1 MNERDM
7 NNINRSTDS
16 KLKEA
21 NVYSYAR
28 WSSDGQSDGDSGR
41 RQDERA
47 RQWCASHGLKLTG
60 GEQDAGVSAWKGK
73 NRSEGSGLSRL
84 LKIVKPGDYLLVE
97 DNDRLSRQDWLTAMN
112 FLSEIVGKGVTVVT
126 LDNGNEIDAESF
138 RRNPG
143 CFLPAIMR
151 AHLGNDENEKKSE
164 RIKASW
170 QARKD
175 RIAKGQAANF
185 NLPNWL
191 RWDKETDRPVL
202 AEENAK
208 VIRLMFTWALE
219 GLGCQTIARRLHREG
234 YKLVVKGKRCER
246 ILTISAPY
254 VWRTLRNKLTI
265 GHGIYVQPAPPGVYP
280 AVVDERTFYAVQQRL
295 EVNKHQTT
303 CRVTSTSSLFTGIAY
318 CSKCGGTLC
327 RFTQC
332 RKSKRYHY
340 LVCSETV
347 HKHGRCGMTGI
358 RYDAI
363 EKSFIHLLMETDFVR
378 KKLSEQQPAAPT
390 LCDSLAGQLADAER
404 QAGKL
409 MSLIKSDPDPS
420 PMVYQSMKSEEAKAK
435 ELREQIEVEQR
446 RLKAEAP
453 SLALENYDD
462 FCSRFSGRMEQA
474 DYRQMI
480 KAQLRGFVLRIVVNL
495 GENRYTVWLNGA
507 KQPIEVYILKNDWVL
522 SPSPAWAMGRQVAEG
537 SNVIG

>member
-1 MNERDM
+1 M
-7 NNINRSTDS
+7 NRSIDCNPKS
-16 KLKEA
+16 QK
-21 NVYSYAR
+21 VYSYAR
-28 WSSDGQSDGDSGR
+28 WSSDGQGDGDSNR
-41 RQDERA
+41 RQHELA
-47 RQWCASHGLKLTG
+47 KQWCARRGLALTDT
-60 GEQDAGVSAWKGK
+60 EQDAGVSAWKGK

-84 LKIVKPGDYLLVE
+84 LKVLKSGDYLLVE
-97 DNDRLSRQDWLTAMN
+97 DMDRLSREDWLTAMD
-112 FLSEIVGKGVTVVT
+112 FVRDIVKTGATLVT
-126 LDNGNEIDAESF
+126 LNNGNEIDAERF
-138 RRNPG
+138 RRDPG
-143 CFLPAIMR
+143 CFLPALMR
-151 AHLGNDENEKKSE
+151 AHLGNDENEKKSL

-170 QARKD
+170 DARKAG
-175 RIAKGQAANF
+175 IAKGQAANF

-254 VWRTLRNKLTI
+254 VWRTLRNKLTM
-265 GHGIYVQPAPPGVYP
+265 GHGIYVQPPPPGVYP
-280 AVVDERTFYAVQQRL
+280 AVVDEQTFYAVQQRL

-378 KKLSEQQPAAPT
+378 NKLSEQQQPAAPT

-435 ELREQIEVEQR
+435 ELRKQIEVEQR

-462 FCSRFSGRMEQA
+462 FCSRFKGRMEQA

-480 KAQLRGFVLRIVVNL
+480 KAQLRGFVLRIEVIL
-495 GENRYTVWLNGA
+495 GENRYAVWLNGVT
-507 KQPIEVYILKNDWVL
+507 QPIEVCILKNDWVL
-522 SPSPAWAMGRQVAEG
+522 SPSPAWVLGRQIADG
-537 SNVIG
+537 GNVIG